1 VEGIDEM
8 RMPFSFAEERDH
20 GMSGGFGLS
29 EGLKYE
35 AHGNGE
41 DNQAAELDRRIPMI
55 PRIKGAGNTY
65 SKIPL
70 SELER
75 KEDEFIDNDHM
86 QFLGENMVSQLFS
99 SWQTHFHQTDQFLGS
114 QIIERAFGLLIRSGT
129 RLDKRSARKSR
140 IHICPRRCFGCTIYT
155 DPS

>member
-1 VEGIDEM
+1 M
-8 RMPFSFAEERDH
+8 RMPSSFAEEKEH

-29 EGLKYE
+29 EGLKYD
-35 AHGNGE
+35 AHGDGE
-41 DNQAAELDRRIPMI
+41 DNQDIDLDRRIPMI
-55 PRIKGAGNTY
+55 TRIKGAGNTY

-75 KEDEFIDNDHM
+75 KEDEFIDSDHM

-99 SWQTHFHQTDQFLGS
+99 NSQTHFDQTDQFLGS
-114 QIIERAFGLLIRSGT
+114 QIIGRAFGLLFRPGT
-129 RLDKRSARKSR
+129 RLDKRFARKSW